1 MPSRPLRRLRPAL
14 AALLLGAAAAA
25 CSPTYV
31 LRAAWEEAKIL
42 SRRQPITHVIAD
54 TATAFETRG
63 KLMLVLQARGFA
75 ADSLGLNAGR
85 SYTLYSHVD
94 SDTLIH
100 LLSAA
105 YPDRFEPYTWWF
117 PIVGRVPY
125 KGFFREGDALSAMR
139 SLDERGFD
147 TYVRPAAAFSTLGWF
162 NDPLL
167 STLLRYDD
175 LSLANTVI
183 HEILHNTFYASGQAA
198 FNESFAN
205 FVGGVGAIHF
215 FCGRDGGD
223 SATCR
228 TARAAWADD
237 LRFGAFLSTLVDDLE
252 TLYAREDLTR
262 EQKLTERETVFTAA
276 QTRFREELQPTLE
289 VQSFAGF
296 ARAPLNNA
304 TLIGRRLYYR
314 RLDLFDEVY
323 RSRGGDLRATLHEIV
338 AAARGSS
345 DPYAA
350 VEAMLPAREGL

>member
-1 MPSRPLRRLRPAL
+1 MPAHPLRRLRPAL
-14 AALLLGAAAAA
+14 AALLLGTAATA

-42 SRRQPITHVIAD
+42 SRRQPITHVVAD
-54 TATAFETRG
+54 TATSFETRG

-105 YPDRFEPYTWWF
+105 YADRFEPYTWWF

-125 KGFFREGDALSAMR
+125 KGFFRERDALSAMR
-139 SLDERGFD
+139 TLDERGFD
-147 TYVRPAAAFSTLGWF
+147 TYLRPAAAFSTLGWF

-183 HEILHNTFYASGQAA
+183 HEILHNTFYAPGQAA

-215 FCGRDGGD
+215 FCARDGD
-223 SATCR
+223 DAATCR

-237 LRFGAFLSTLVDDLE
+237 LRFGAFLSTLVDELE

-262 EQKLTERETVFTAA
+262 EEKLTEREQVFAAA
-276 QTRFREELQPTLE
+276 QARFRDELQPTLE

-314 RLDLFDEVY
+314 RLDLFDQVY
-323 RSRGGDLRATLHEIV
+323 RSRGGDLRATIHEVI
-338 AAARGSS
+338 AAARGTG